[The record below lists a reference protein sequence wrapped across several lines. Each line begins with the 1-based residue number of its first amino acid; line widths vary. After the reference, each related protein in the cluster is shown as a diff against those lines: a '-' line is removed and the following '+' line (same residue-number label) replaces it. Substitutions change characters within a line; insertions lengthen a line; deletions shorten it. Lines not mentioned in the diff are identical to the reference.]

1 MTSDAANETA
11 SGKPPGPTTSKEKP
25 GVEAAA
31 AAAKETPSPPSEMLT
46 PMGQAIQF
54 AEKKIRNLEK
64 RIAKLDGYKETARR
78 GKPLNDD
85 QKAAVAKY
93 DEVMQTAE
101 FARDMVVQLKNLAAD
116 EEKAGKKKAK
126 KDAADKAKADVRKI
140 SNVLQAQHFL
150 DRLCKALKDAAAK
163 EDLAEGKN
171 GASKLTKEQIDAVF
185 EFSRAVGD
193 KATSDFDKSGELWN
207 CLVES
212 RKRKVGKSS
221 STFKEAMEALEL
233 TIACGYLDNLK
244 GEEEK
249 EERSSPE
256 SKEGGKAK
264 KDRRKDKEQGKNK
277 QQQQNGD
284 VKPEPKQNNKESR
297 RVKTPTQDKPKM
309 PEQAKSPE
317 KSQAKTNQM
326 ETSSR
331 SQSRTTRRAG

>member
-1 MTSDAANETA
+1 M
-11 SGKPPGPTTSKEKP
+11 
-25 GVEAAA
+25 
-31 AAAKETPSPPSEMLT
+31 
-46 PMGQAIQF
+46 
-54 AEKKIRNLEK
+54 
-64 RIAKLDGYKETARR
+64 
-78 GKPLNDD
+78 
-85 QKAAVAKY
+85 
-93 DEVMQTAE
+93 
-101 FARDMVVQLKNLAAD
+101 
-116 EEKAGKKKAK
+116 
-126 KDAADKAKADVRKI
+126 
-140 SNVLQAQHFL
+140 LQAQHFL

-212 RKRKVGKSS
+212 RKQKVGKSS

-244 GEEEK
+244 VEEEK

-277 QQQQNGD
+277 QQQQ
-284 VKPEPKQNNKESR
+284 VRKE
-297 RVKTPTQDKPKM
+297 
-309 PEQAKSPE
+309 EL
-317 KSQAKTNQM
+317 N
-326 ETSSR
+326 
-331 SQSRTTRRAG
+331 

>member
-1 MTSDAANETA
+1 MF
-11 SGKPPGPTTSKEKP
+11 
-25 GVEAAA
+25 
-31 AAAKETPSPPSEMLT
+31 LLHF
-46 PMGQAIQF
+46 Q
-54 AEKKIRNLEK
+54 
-64 RIAKLDGYKETARR
+64 
-78 GKPLNDD
+78 
-85 QKAAVAKY
+85 
-93 DEVMQTAE
+93 
-101 FARDMVVQLKNLAAD
+101 
-116 EEKAGKKKAK
+116 
-126 KDAADKAKADVRKI
+126 VRKI

-212 RKRKVGKSS
+212 RKQKVGKSS

-244 GEEEK
+244 VEEEK

-277 QQQQNGD
+277 QQQQVRMNGA
-284 VKPEPKQNNKESR
+284 VKLNVHIFYMTLMLNPPEWR
-297 RVKTPTQDKPKM
+297 RQAGAKAEQQGGQEGQDPD
-309 PEQAKSPE
+309 PGQAE
-317 KSQAKTNQM
+317 DA
-326 ETSSR
+326 
-331 SQSRTTRRAG
+331 RAGQVA

>member
-1 MTSDAANETA
+1 
-11 SGKPPGPTTSKEKP
+11 
-25 GVEAAA
+25 
-31 AAAKETPSPPSEMLT
+31 MLHF
-46 PMGQAIQF
+46 Q
-54 AEKKIRNLEK
+54 
-64 RIAKLDGYKETARR
+64 
-78 GKPLNDD
+78 
-85 QKAAVAKY
+85 
-93 DEVMQTAE
+93 
-101 FARDMVVQLKNLAAD
+101 
-116 EEKAGKKKAK
+116 
-126 KDAADKAKADVRKI
+126 VRKI

-212 RKRKVGKSS
+212 RKQKVGKSS

-244 GEEEK
+244 VEEEK

-264 KDRRKDKEQGKNK
+264 KDRRKDKEQGKNR
-277 QQQQNGD
+277 QQQQ
-284 VKPEPKQNNKESR
+284 VR
-297 RVKTPTQDKPKM
+297 M
-309 PEQAKSPE
+309 EQLNLMCTFS
-317 KSQAKTNQM
+317 T
-326 ETSSR
+326 
-331 SQSRTTRRAG
+331 

>member
-1 MTSDAANETA
+1 
-11 SGKPPGPTTSKEKP
+11 
-25 GVEAAA
+25 
-31 AAAKETPSPPSEMLT
+31 MLHF
-46 PMGQAIQF
+46 Q
-54 AEKKIRNLEK
+54 
-64 RIAKLDGYKETARR
+64 
-78 GKPLNDD
+78 
-85 QKAAVAKY
+85 
-93 DEVMQTAE
+93 
-101 FARDMVVQLKNLAAD
+101 
-116 EEKAGKKKAK
+116 
-126 KDAADKAKADVRKI
+126 VRKI

-212 RKRKVGKSS
+212 RKQKVGKSS

-244 GEEEK
+244 VEEEK

-264 KDRRKDKEQGKNK
+264 KDRSGIILARIICDASHDAVKHRNPYVTSVEGIMALFKHTQGA
-277 QQQQNGD
+277 D
-284 VKPEPKQNNKESR
+284 
-297 RVKTPTQDKPKM
+297 
-309 PEQAKSPE
+309 
-317 KSQAKTNQM
+317 
-326 ETSSR
+326 
-331 SQSRTTRRAG
+331 